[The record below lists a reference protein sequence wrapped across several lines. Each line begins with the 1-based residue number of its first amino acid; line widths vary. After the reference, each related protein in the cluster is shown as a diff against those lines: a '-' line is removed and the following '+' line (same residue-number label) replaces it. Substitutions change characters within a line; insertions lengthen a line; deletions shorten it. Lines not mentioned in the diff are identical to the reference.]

1 MKRTSLTVVSPGLL
15 STIQDL
21 GRFGF
26 AHFGVPAAGAA
37 DQVALRLGNV
47 LVGNPQGSAAI
58 EMTLT
63 GGTFSVDARTLVA
76 ITGSDFQA
84 SISGRM
90 IDPWRSV
97 IVQPGEAISFAA
109 TRGGARSYLCI
120 QGGIAVEPVM
130 GSRSTHVAGGFGGLD
145 GRPLRRGDVVPIGDR
160 ASTVISELRRVRP
173 EVVEYLSRRSPVCV
187 TAGPQISSFPA
198 GGIDRL
204 CTNELTVREESNR
217 MGVRLTAPNPLP
229 VPPEEMITEGVSAGA
244 IQVPRDG
251 NPIVLLV
258 EHPTTGGYPKIANV
272 TTADMH
278 RMGQLRPRDA
288 VHFELV
294 DVDKARAALEELESM
309 ISESSL
315 SAI

>member
-1 MKRTSLTVVSPGLL
+1 MKRRSLTVVSAGLF

-26 AHFGVPAAGAA
+26 AHFGVSPAGAA
-37 DQVALRLGNV
+37 DEVALRLGNV
-47 LVGNPQGSAAI
+47 LVGNAPDSAAI

-109 TRGGARSYLCI
+109 TRGGARSYLCV
-120 QGGIAVEPVM
+120 QGGIDVEPVM

-145 GRPLRRGDVVPIGDR
+145 GRPLRKGDLVPIGDP
-160 ASTVISELRRVRP
+160 ASTARSELRRVRP
-173 EVVEYLSRRSPVCV
+173 ELVEYLSRRSPVRV
-187 TAGPQISSFPA
+187 TAGPQIGSFPS
-198 GGIDRL
+198 GSIDRL
-204 CTNELTVREESNR
+204 CTDELTVREDSNR
-217 MGVRLTAPNPLP
+217 IGVRLTAPTPLP

-272 TTADMH
+272 TTADIH
-278 RMGQLRPRDA
+278 RVGQLRPRDSLR
-288 VHFELV
+288 FELV
-294 DVDKARAALEELESM
+294 DADSARTALEELESI
-309 ISESSL
+309 ISETSL